1 MLEKSLNSTA
11 SLKKLATWQRV
22 LGLVLWVAMS
32 FGVAQLLLV
41 LLVAGLVA
49 VGVPLK
55 MMNATMIQTV
65 FAAVVYIL
73 TLVIV
78 MGVPWWVKKSRTD
91 KKELGLTRLP
101 SWLDIVLAP
110 AGFIMYMLATVIV
123 TGLVTLLFQGFDI
136 NQAQETGFSNLST
149 QKEYYLAFATLVILA
164 PLAEEILFR
173 GYLYGKLRKY
183 IPVWLTMLL
192 VSVLFGVV
200 HGQFNVA
207 VDVFALSIILC
218 TLREIT
224 GSIWAGVLLHML
236 KNAIAYYL
244 LFINPSFLNIMGG

>member
-110 AGFIMYMLATVIV
+110 AGFIMYMLVTVIV